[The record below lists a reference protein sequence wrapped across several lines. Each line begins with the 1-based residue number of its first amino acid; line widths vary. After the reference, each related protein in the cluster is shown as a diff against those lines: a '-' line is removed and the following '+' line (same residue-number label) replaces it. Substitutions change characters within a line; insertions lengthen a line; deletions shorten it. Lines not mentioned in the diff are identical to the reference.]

1 MVDVTQMT
9 DHRTPLSP
17 LLTRLRDRSPGLAAS
32 LLGGALAAVL
42 GLGSFAVLVT
52 LLWISSP
59 YPDSGPSGALHIG
72 AALWLL
78 AHGVELVRTDTL
90 AGAARPVGVTPL
102 LLLALPVWL
111 VFRAGRD
118 AVDVDEEGDLPPV
131 AVRTALSGV
140 VTGYV
145 VVGVAAGVYTSG
157 GALRPSWLW
166 IAGCLPLLAVTAA
179 GAGVWTAYGRPRG
192 PLPPLARR
200 ALDALPGGV
209 RSFVT
214 ADARGWTRASL
225 RAGLAGAAVLVG
237 GGALLVGASLVW
249 HGGPAQDSFLRL
261 TEGWSGRVAVLLLA
275 LVLVPNAA
283 VWGAAYGLGP
293 GFELGAGHMTGPLAT
308 GAPPALL
315 PPFPLL
321 AAVPEAA
328 GPWSWAVGVVP
339 LAAGVTVGWF
349 TAGAAVADGKAR
361 WSWARTA
368 AVAGVAALLC
378 GALLWT
384 LAALAGGPLG
394 VRTLARFGPVGW
406 QVGGATV
413 GWTALVGVPVAV
425 GAWGWRLREREPGAG
440 GRWLR
445 VPSPADGPGRGE
457 RGDGDGVVATPTPAP
472 AATPAPVLPVSLPVD
487 ETFELYDFLPSDA
500 VGSSWYDDAARESR
514 WSALRKAAASPE
526 STEVATPL
534 ESTEVAAPPDAR
546 GAPTPT
552 EPREVATSPEPQGAP
567 PSPEPPEGATPPEP
581 PQAP

>member
-1 MVDVTQMT
+1 MAGVTQLT

-17 LLTRLRDRSPGLAAS
+17 LLTRLPDRSPGLAAS

-52 LLWISSP
+52 VLWISSP

-102 LLLALPVWL
+102 LLLVLPVWL

-118 AVDVDEEGDLPPV
+118 AVDVDEEGDMPPV
-131 AVRTALSGV
+131 AARTALSGV
-140 VTGYV
+140 VAGYV
-145 VVGVAAGVYTSG
+145 VVGVAAGVYASG

-166 IAGCLPLLAVTAA
+166 TAGCLPLLAVTAA

-200 ALDALPGGV
+200 VLNALPGGV
-209 RSFVT
+209 RRFVT
-214 ADARGWTRASL
+214 ADARRWTRASL

-261 TEGWSGRVAVLLLA
+261 TEGWSGRFAVLLLA

-328 GPWSWAVGVVP
+328 GPLGWVAAVVP
-339 LAAGVTVGWF
+339 LAAGATVGWF

-361 WSWARTA
+361 WSRARTA

-378 GALLWT
+378 GAVLWV
-384 LAALAGGPLG
+384 LAELAGGPLG
-394 VRTLARFGPVGW
+394 VRTLTRFGPVGW
-406 QVGGATV
+406 QVGAATL
-413 GWTALVGVPVAV
+413 GWTALVGVPVAL
-425 GAWGWRLREREPGAG
+425 GAWGWRLRERGPGAG

-445 VPSPADGPGRGE
+445 MPSPAGGPVRGK
-457 RGDGDGVVATPTPAP
+457 GADGDVVVATPAPAP
-472 AATPAPVLPVSLPVD
+472 AAPPAPVPPVSSPVD

-500 VGSSWYDDAARESR
+500 EGSSWYDDAARESR
-514 WSALRKAAASPE
+514 WSALRKAATSPE
-526 STEVATPL
+526 STEAD
-534 ESTEVAAPPDAR
+534 APDAR
-546 GAPTPT
+546 EAPAPR
-552 EPREVATSPEPQGAP
+552 EPREVA

-581 PQAP
+581 PRAP

>member
-1 MVDVTQMT
+1 MAGVTQLT

-17 LLTRLRDRSPGLAAS
+17 LLTRLPDRSPGLAAS

-42 GLGSFAVLVT
+42 GLGSFAVLATV
-52 LLWISSP
+52 LWISSP
-59 YPDSGPSGALHIG
+59 YPDSGPNGALHIG

-118 AVDVDEEGDLPPV
+118 AVDVDEEGDMPPV
-131 AVRTALSGV
+131 AARTALSGV

-145 VVGVAAGVYTSG
+145 VVGVAAGVYASG

-209 RSFVT
+209 RRVVT

-261 TEGWSGRVAVLLLA
+261 TEGWSGRFAVLLLA

-293 GFELGAGHMTGPLAT
+293 GFELGAGQLTGPLAT

-321 AAVPEAA
+321 AAVPETA
-328 GPWSWAVGVVP
+328 GPLSWAAAVVP

-349 TAGAAVADGKAR
+349 TAGAAVADGTAR
-361 WSWARTA
+361 WSRTRTA

-378 GALLWT
+378 GALLWV
-384 LAALAGGPLG
+384 LAELAGGPLG

-425 GAWGWRLREREPGAG
+425 GAWGWRLREGGPGAG

-445 VPSPADGPGRGE
+445 APSPAGGPGRGKG
-457 RGDGDGVVATPTPAP
+457 GDGDVVVAPPAPAP
-472 AATPAPVLPVSLPVD
+472 AATPAPVLPVSSAVD
-487 ETFELYDFLPSDA
+487 ETSELYDFLPSDA
-500 VGSSWYDDAARESR
+500 EGSSWYDDAARESR
-514 WSALRKAAASPE
+514 WSALRKAATSP
-526 STEVATPL
+526 

-546 GAPTPT
+546 EAPVPP
-552 EPREVATSPEPQGAP
+552 EPREVTAPPEPREAP

-581 PQAP
+581 SQVP

>member
-1 MVDVTQMT
+1 MAGVTQLT

-17 LLTRLRDRSPGLAAS
+17 LLTRLPDRSPGLAAS

-52 LLWISSP
+52 VLWISSP
-59 YPDSGPSGALHIG
+59 YPDSGPGGALHIG

-118 AVDVDEEGDLPPV
+118 AVDVDEEGDMPPV
-131 AVRTALSGV
+131 AARTALSGV
-140 VTGYV
+140 VAGYV
-145 VVGVAAGVYTSG
+145 VVGVAAGVYASG

-166 IAGCLPLLAVTAA
+166 TAGCLPLLAVTAA

-200 ALDALPGGV
+200 ALNALPGGV
-209 RSFVT
+209 RRFVT

-225 RAGLAGAAVLVG
+225 RAGLAGVAVLVG
-237 GGALLVGASLVW
+237 GGALLVGVSLVW

-261 TEGWSGRVAVLLLA
+261 TEGWSGRFAVLLLA

-308 GAPPALL
+308 GTPPALL

-328 GPWSWAVGVVP
+328 GPWGWVAGVVP

-361 WSWARTA
+361 WSRARTA

-378 GALLWT
+378 GAVLWV

-394 VRTLARFGPVGW
+394 CARWPGSGRWGGRWAVPRWGGRRW
-406 QVGGATV
+406 WGCRWRWGRGGGACAGGDRGPAGGGSGCRRRPAGQGGGRAAKAT
-413 GWTALVGVPVAV
+413 W
-425 GAWGWRLREREPGAG
+425 WWRHRHRRPRRPPRLCCRCLRRSTRRPSCTTSCPRTRRARPGTTTRHGRAG
-440 GRWLR
+440 GRR
-445 VPSPADGPGRGE
+445 
-457 RGDGDGVVATPTPAP
+457 
-472 AATPAPVLPVSLPVD
+472 
-487 ETFELYDFLPSDA
+487 
-500 VGSSWYDDAARESR
+500 
-514 WSALRKAAASPE
+514 
-526 STEVATPL
+526 
-534 ESTEVAAPPDAR
+534 
-546 GAPTPT
+546 
-552 EPREVATSPEPQGAP
+552 
-567 PSPEPPEGATPPEP
+567 
-581 PQAP
+581 